1 MANREYP
8 DLPLVTP
15 RSYSSGRP
23 DGPPRIVVVHY
34 TAGSEGPTSAEDG
47 AAYDQRRTD
56 GTSAHYYVDQD
67 SVVQCVYTWD
77 RAHTALYNGNLV
89 GIHYELCG
97 TRQSRDGW
105 MDKASLATIRRAAGQ
120 IRRDLARYG
129 IPAVRLTPAQV
140 RSGARGLCGHADVTE
155 AWPQDGGT
163 HTDPGPEFPW
173 DVLLGLLASSDVTDT
188 NGVEPTMILAKTADN
203 PTIVLTDLGT
213 TIPLTDMADVEALTT
228 AHVPLVTVT
237 RHLMAEIMAAPLPR
251 DAGGASMTD
260 EQVARIAQAMA
271 GAGHL
276 TSEQVTAAVASGIR
290 AALAGG
296 A

>member
-23 DGPPRIVVVHY
+23 AGPPRIVVVHY

-97 TRQSRDGW
+97 TRQSRDQW

-140 RSGARGLCGHADVTE
+140 RSGARGLCGHADVTQ

-173 DVLLGLLASSDVTDT
+173 DVIIGLLAGSTTSASPTTRGPGMVIAT
-188 NGVEPTMILAKTADN
+188 NGKTY
-203 PTIVLTDLGT
+203 VLTDWDTWHDRSPSFERIVEYRTAGVPQLVVDDATLDAILALPAPRTTRPGAAVDVDALARRLAAELIGALG
-213 TIPLTDMADVEALTT
+213 ASG
-228 AHVPLVTVT
+228 
-237 RHLMAEIMAAPLPR
+237 
-251 DAGGASMTD
+251 GGA
-260 EQVARIAQAMA
+260 
-271 GAGHL
+271 
-276 TSEQVTAAVASGIR
+276 
-290 AALAGG
+290 
-296 A
+296 